1 MTVRHLRKWVYL
13 NPSGDR
19 DPLCYLC
26 MGAWH
31 QACSVKMGNEWK
43 IQQRN
48 WRTENPF
55 VRTLRMWQL
64 FKFTFGIAV
73 IQFKQSEDIL
83 GVWCCMCTWTVLLAL
98 HSGQSL
104 GCWWAGVLSSFLPPP
119 FLLPLSPDSHSPPS
133 LPLSSPTSYETE
145 LEHGLA
151 FPICPPHLLHSY
163 VVALNKALSAPSLVF
178 PVQRPGPLRKSW

>member
-83 GVWCCMCTWTVLLAL
+83 GAWCCMCTWTVILAL

-104 GCWWAGVLSSFLPPP
+104 GCWWAGVLWYLSFHLPSCCLSLLTPTPLLPCLSPPP
-119 FLLPLSPDSHSPPS
+119 PLMRQNLNTALPS
-133 LPLSSPTSYETE
+133 LSALPTFCI
-145 LEHGLA
+145 LM
-151 FPICPPHLLHSY
+151 
-163 VVALNKALSAPSLVF
+163 
-178 PVQRPGPLRKSW
+178 W